1 MGKLL
6 NYAEQLDEVQRLV
19 QEENYSINDAI
30 KIIKERNEK
39 DGGTNSCSRI
49 WQCWKDEI

>member
-6 NYAEQLDEVQRLV
+6 NYTEQLDEVQRLV

-30 KIIKERNEK
+30 RIIKERNEK
-39 DGGTNSCSRI
+39 DDGTNSSSSI
-49 WQCWKDEI
+49 